1 MHGWSW
7 QQLPA
12 GAAAGRT
19 TGADDWARAQCEQAS
34 SQTPLPGSRP
44 GAAALHTPAS
54 APPLRLRRRAVLA
67 GSYGSV
73 AEALDHATD
82 PPRRVAIKRIPNV
95 FDVFENAKRIYR
107 EISILRV
114 LAHPNITGI
123 LHLERPP

>member
-1 MHGWSW
+1 MLPHAAGFPVGKHADASALALASTS
-7 QQLPA
+7 QLSVLLPLPA
-12 GAAAGRT
+12 HLPKFLCPPRSI
-19 TGADDWARAQCEQAS
+19 ARANF
-34 SQTPLPGSRP
+34 
-44 GAAALHTPAS
+44 
-54 APPLRLRRRAVLA
+54 A